1 MSDYSKFTEAKKEKM
16 REHHRK
22 WAKKNPRTSYYKEYD
37 NSRDTAYRLYR
48 GARQR
53 ARDQN
58 IPFKITRDDIIVPDN
73 CPICNIKMAHA
84 PTGGGN
90 SASYTLDKV
99 IPQLG
104 YIKGNISVICK
115 LCNSTKGSG
124 DAELHR
130 KIANYIDTHIIF
142 SPWLRRQG

>member
-1 MSDYSKFTEAKKEKM
+1 MVKYSELPEFKKEKM

-22 WAKKNPRTSYYKEYD
+22 WAKKNPRTKYYKDYD
-37 NSRDTAYRLYR
+37 SSRDTAYRMYR

-58 IPFKITRDDIIVPDN
+58 IPFEITREDILVPEQ
-73 CPICNIKMAHA
+73 CPICNVFMSHA
-84 PTGGGN
+84 PNGGGN
-90 SASYTLDKV
+90 SISYTLDKV
-99 IPQLG
+99 KPHLG
-104 YIKGNISVICK
+104 YVKGNISVICK

-130 KIANYIDTHIIF
+130 KIADYIDSF
-142 SPWLRRQG
+142 